1 METSRNTKYLRTI
14 NGLISQIY
22 RGQIRNSK
30 KRGHTNPEYTR
41 EWFDNWFKSQPTLEK
56 IYSDWQ
62 KSNFDKDLTPSVDR
76 KNANKHYLKDNIQ
89 LTTWKYNKRKGELD
103 KKEGIV
109 KGDSKPVIQYD
120 KNFNKIN
127 EYHSISE
134 ADRQT
139 GIDFRN
145 ISAVLNGK
153 RKTTGG
159 FIWRFKDG

>member
-1 METSRNTKYLRTI
+1 METSRNTNYLRTI

-30 KRGHTNPEYTR
+30 TRGHKEPEYTR
-41 EWFDNWFKSQPTLEK
+41 EWFDNWFKTQPILNK
-56 IYSDWQ
+56 IYEEWK
-62 KSNFDKDLTPSVDR
+62 KSGYEKSLTPSVDR
-76 KNANKHYLKDNIQ
+76 INANRFYTKDNIQ
-89 LTTWKYNKRKGELD
+89 LMTWGSNKRKGELD

-109 KGDSKPVIQYD
+109 KGDSKPIVQYD
-120 KNFNKIN
+120 KNLNKIK

-159 FIWRFKDG
+159 FIWRFKDE